1 MRWPECSCPSTETI
15 HVRDHCAAVDTV
27 LHKGKDGEVYNIGA
41 RQELPNL
48 DVVRMIL
55 KVLGKDESLITF
67 VEDRP
72 GHDRRYAMDSTKIE
86 TQLQWQ
92 PRIQF
97 DSGLKQTI
105 QWYLDNSAWVENVRS
120 GAYRS
125 YYDRMYQQRRQT
137 LSEL

>member
-1 MRWPECSCPSTETI
+1 
-15 HVRDHCAAVDTV
+15 
-27 LHKGKDGEVYNIGA
+27 
-41 RQELPNL
+41 
-48 DVVRMIL
+48 MIL